1 MRFLFRLILRIT
13 VVCVML
19 AVIGAALVLSALWH
33 FGRGLPDYEQLA
45 DYQPPVLTR
54 VHAGDGRVLAEFA
67 SERRLF
73 VPVEAMPR
81 LAVRTFLSAEDK
93 SFYSHPGVSL
103 PDIARAAVQNLM
115 QRATGAARRPVGAST
130 ITQQVA
136 KNFLLTNEVTLERK
150 AKEAILALRIERAL
164 PKDRILE
171 LYLNE
176 IYLGVGA
183 YGVAAAALNYFN
195 KSLDELTIAEAAF
208 LAALPKAPNN
218 YHPQRYPEA
227 ARDRRNWV
235 LGRMLEDGVINDGQY
250 QQARA
255 EPLVTRFRGETDAV
269 RADYFAEEVRRELLA
284 RYGENGL
291 YRGGLSVRTTLD
303 PRLQGI
309 ADRALT
315 RGLIAYDRRHGWR
328 GAISRLDTAASDWP
342 VRLSLVPKPPG
353 FPSGWYGAVVLQLS
367 PAGAEIGF
375 ADASRGFIPF
385 GEIQWARQRRDEQKL
400 GPPLKSPA
408 EALSVGDV
416 IAVEPLESSPEGRR
430 FFALRQIP
438 NIGGGL
444 VALDPHTGRV
454 LAMSGGWSFELSQ
467 FNRATQALRQPG
479 SSFKP
484 FVYLA
489 ALENGFT
496 PASLVLDAPI
506 VIDQGPGQGKWKPAN
521 YSRNFFGPSPLRV
534 GVEQSRNLMTVRLAQ
549 HIGVDKVV
557 DVAHRFDISDNLP
570 SLLSTALGASETTLL
585 RLTTAYA
592 ELVNGGYKIT
602 PTLIDRVQ
610 DRSGKTIYRHD
621 PRLCES
627 CRTEHWPAEPAV
639 LPPALPETRE
649 RVVDAATAY
658 QMVSMLQGVV
668 DRGTGRRIKDL
679 NKPLAGK
686 TGTTN
691 SSFDTWFV
699 GFAPDLA
706 VGVFVGFDNPRTLG
720 PNETGASVA
729 VPIFREF
736 MADALRN
743 KPAIPFRQPPGVR
756 LVRVNAQTGL
766 PAQPGERDSIWEAFK
781 PGTENLVARPVLDG
795 GTGQAPAM
803 VIPATDQ
810 GGGLY

>member
-1 MRFLFRLILRIT
+1 
-13 VVCVML
+13 
-19 AVIGAALVLSALWH
+19 
-33 FGRGLPDYEQLA
+33 
-45 DYQPPVLTR
+45 
-54 VHAGDGRVLAEFA
+54 
-67 SERRLF
+67 
-73 VPVEAMPR
+73 
-81 LAVRTFLSAEDK
+81 
-93 SFYSHPGVSL
+93 
-103 PDIARAAVQNLM
+103 
-115 QRATGAARRPVGAST
+115 
-130 ITQQVA
+130 
-136 KNFLLTNEVTLERK
+136 
-150 AKEAILALRIERAL
+150 
-164 PKDRILE
+164 
-171 LYLNE
+171 
-176 IYLGVGA
+176 
-183 YGVAAAALNYFN
+183 
-195 KSLDELTIAEAAF
+195 
-208 LAALPKAPNN
+208 
-218 YHPQRYPEA
+218 
-227 ARDRRNWV
+227 
-235 LGRMLEDGVINDGQY
+235 
-250 QQARA
+250 
-255 EPLVTRFRGETDAV
+255 
-269 RADYFAEEVRRELLA
+269 
-284 RYGENGL
+284 
-291 YRGGLSVRTTLD
+291 
-303 PRLQGI
+303 
-309 ADRALT
+309 
-315 RGLIAYDRRHGWR
+315 
-328 GAISRLDTAASDWP
+328 
-342 VRLSLVPKPPG
+342 
-353 FPSGWYGAVVLQLS
+353 
-367 PAGAEIGF
+367 
-375 ADASRGFIPF
+375 
-385 GEIQWARQRRDEQKL
+385 
-400 GPPLKSPA
+400 
-408 EALSVGDV
+408 
-416 IAVEPLESSPEGRR
+416 
-430 FFALRQIP
+430 
-438 NIGGGL
+438 
-444 VALDPHTGRV
+444 
-454 LAMSGGWSFELSQ
+454 MSGGWSFELSQ

-610 DRSGKTIYRHD
+610 DRTGKTIYRHD

>member
-1 MRFLFRLILRIT
+1 MHFLLRLIFRI
-13 VVCVML
+13 VIVSVML
-19 AVIGAALVLSALWH
+19 AVIGAAVVLSGLWH

-67 SERRLF
+67 TERRLF
-73 VPVEAMPR
+73 VPVEAMPKLVVR
-81 LAVRTFLSAEDK
+81 AFLAAEDK

-115 QRATGAARRPVGAST
+115 QRASGGARRPVGAST

-136 KNFLLTNEVTLERK
+136 KNFLLTNEVTIERK

-195 KSLDELTIAEAAF
+195 KSLDELTIADAAF

-218 YHPQRYPEA
+218 YHPQRFPEA
-227 ARDRRNWV
+227 AKDRRNWV
-235 LGRMLEDGVINDGQY
+235 LGRMVEDGVISDAEY
-250 QQARA
+250 QSARA
-255 EPLVTRFRGETDAV
+255 EPLVTRFRGEADAV

-303 PRLQGI
+303 TRLQQVS
-309 ADRALT
+309 DKALA
-315 RGLIAYDRRHGWR
+315 RGLMAYDRRHGWR
-328 GAISRLDTAASDWP
+328 GPITRIDPSASDWP

-353 FPSGWYGAVVLQLS
+353 FPAGWYGSVVLGLS
-367 PAGAEIGF
+367 PAGAEVGF
-375 ADASRGFIPF
+375 ADSSRGFIPF
-385 GEIQWARQRRDEQKL
+385 SEIQWARAPREQQKL
-400 GPPLKSPA
+400 GPPLRSPGD
-408 EALSVGDV
+408 ALAVGDV
-416 IAVEPLESSPEGRR
+416 VAVEPLENSPEGRR
-430 FFALRQIP
+430 NFALRQIP
-438 NIGGGL
+438 NVGGAV

-467 FNRATQALRQPG
+467 FNRATQAQRQPG

-496 PASLVLDAPI
+496 PSSLVLDAPI

-534 GVEQSRNLMTVRLAQ
+534 GIEQSRNLMTVRLAQ
-549 HIGVDKVV
+549 HIGVEKVV

-570 SLLSTALGASETTLL
+570 PLLSTALGASETTLL

-592 ELVNGGYKIT
+592 ELVNGGRKVV

-610 DRSGKTIYRHD
+610 DRNGRTIYRHD

-627 CRTEHWPAEPAV
+627 CRFDSWPAEAG
-639 LPPALPETRE
+639 PPPDLPEIRE

-658 QMVSMLQGVV
+658 QMTSMLAGVV

-686 TGTTN
+686 TGTSN
-691 SSFDTWFV
+691 ESKDTWFV
-699 GFAPDLA
+699 GFSPDLA

-736 MADALRN
+736 MADALKD

-766 PAQPGERDSIWEAFK
+766 PARAGERDSIWEAFK
-781 PGTENLVARPVLDG
+781 PGTEHLVGGPVLDG
-795 GTGQAPAM
+795 GTGEAPAM
-803 VIPATDQ
+803 VIPATEQ